1 MSEYS
6 RMKGQAA
13 AVTGTLMH
21 SHTAH
26 HYTSVLL
33 QAQKVE
39 RIAEPNKRVQAT
51 RETRA
56 PDA

>member
-1 MSEYS
+1 
-6 RMKGQAA
+6 
-13 AVTGTLMH
+13 MH
-21 SHTAH
+21 AHTAH

-51 RETRA
+51 REPRA